1 MAVCMF
7 ELGNIFIQ
15 FIQCLQ
21 ACFVL
26 FCPFFFV
33 VRAWHNIKI
42 SVSIGLRTVF
52 FTNAVMVY
60 HWLLGKGDS
69 ESAKTS

>member
-26 FCPFFFV
+26 FYPFFFV
-33 VRAWHNIKI
+33 RACHNIKI
-42 SVSIGLRTVF
+42 SVSMELRSF